1 MVFDIEMLAKVLA
14 KVKRKEGR
22 KESNVES
29 TKAMK
34 SNYPKQNIVCK
45 NSAC

>member
-22 KESNVES
+22 NQML
-29 TKAMK
+29 KAQ
-34 SNYPKQNIVCK
+34 KQWNQITQ
-45 NSAC
+45 NRT